1 MAKNNRCP
9 LQEECEKKCTWQHHE
24 LDCPYYSVNA
34 RPDYYIEDQEEI
46 RRKQEREA
54 LEKWE
59 TEITEDIEEDDDE
72 TNREIKQI
80 IEKIE
85 EQERETKKYLI
96 ERNNIKHLDGPH
108 GVTEKIKQAM
118 YEAARQFV
126 YIGFLLWEVKQ
137 NHYYKEKGYENV
149 YEYAEIE
156 LGFKKS
162 STKNFIG
169 ISETFGNKYYNSP
182 YAKNAILPT
191 MQLKPEYKDFNYSQL
206 CEMLAMSPA
215 KRETITPNMT
225 IKQIREVKKQPEPDL
240 PPNMETIPIPMPEN
254 KPIGQTSGQITVTL
268 KLNKEQEKFIRYLL
282 KEEIDITPVTDR
294 DHRLAI
300 ELLNQMG

>member
-46 RRKQEREA
+46 RRKR
-54 LEKWE
+54 
-59 TEITEDIEEDDDE
+59 DIEEEEKMWARRLAEKEDDDDDDE
-72 TNREIKQI
+72 DYEP
-80 IEKIE
+80 E
-85 EQERETKKYLI
+85 EWEDKPVPEVTY
-96 ERNNIKHLDGPH
+96 LDGPD
-108 GVTEKIKQAM
+108 GVTEKIKKAM
-118 YEAARQFV
+118 YDAARQFV
-126 YIGFLLWEVKQ
+126 YIGFLLWETQ
-137 NHYYKEKGYENV
+137 EYGYYKEHGYQSV
-149 YEYAEIE
+149 YEYAEAE

-162 STKNFIG
+162 STKNFIA
-169 ISETFGNKYYNSP
+169 INYEFGYRKINDGWERADHRTMSLQPKY
-182 YAKNAILPT
+182 
-191 MQLKPEYKDFNYSQL
+191 QDFNYSQL

-215 KRETITPNMT
+215 KRETITPDMT

-240 PPNMETIPIPMPEN
+240 PPDMETIPIPMPED

-268 KLNKEQEKFIRYLL
+268 KLNKEQAKFIRYLL
-282 KEEIDITPVTDR
+282 KEEIDITPETDR